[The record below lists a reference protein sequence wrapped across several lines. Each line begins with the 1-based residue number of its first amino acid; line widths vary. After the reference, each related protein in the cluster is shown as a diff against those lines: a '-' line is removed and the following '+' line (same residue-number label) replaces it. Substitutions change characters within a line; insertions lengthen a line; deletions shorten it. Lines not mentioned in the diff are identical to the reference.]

1 LRRFH
6 RGFEEVWVV
15 QLARR
20 ALFLVALALL
30 LLPMATVPAQ
40 AGPHAQSRAQRPA
53 GGHAVLVGIPGL
65 AWSDISA
72 RNTPTLWRLAKT
84 GAIGN
89 LSVRTVT
96 STTCPTDG
104 WLSVSAGQ
112 RATLN
117 TRAHNTCGLPAS
129 PSHDGDG
136 GGAQVTDFSGLRTT
150 NLRTSYQARI
160 GRLGDAVHA
169 AGRTTLAI
177 GPGGALAAAD
187 GKGRVDHYGPS
198 PKSVPA
204 GAWRDAG
211 LTVVDVDE
219 IARTYVDA
227 GVSSGGDQAAVSAHQ
242 RSDAVH
248 AADDRVAAVLSRV
261 PARSTILIAGV
272 SSESAD
278 TRLRAGIAV
287 GPAPDGGTYRDRFL
301 TSAATR
307 RTGLATLTD
316 ITPTLMA
323 AVGAKDPGDAVAGKT
338 WANGAERPADLGEAS
353 GDLAGADAAAR
364 TSAAVLAP
372 FFGVLVAVQALLYA
386 GAAIVLRRTFA
397 GRPRRRR
404 RVLAATRGVAL
415 AGAAGPVAS
424 YLANLVPWWQA
435 AHPLPSVVVCM
446 VVADI
451 LVVALALSG
460 RWRNGV
466 LAPTTIVAGLT
477 ALTLGLDVLTGSHLQ
492 LNSPTGYS
500 FLVGGRYY
508 GFGNMAFAVF
518 ATSALLAAAGAAHQ
532 VARRWD
538 TRRAVAVVIV
548 IGLAAVL
555 LDGWPTWGADVGGV
569 IAIVPGVAVCA
580 LTVAGKRV
588 SPVRLGLFCG
598 IGVAVIAVIAF
609 ADYLR
614 PPAVRTHLG
623 VFVQQLLDGAAG
635 PVLTRKITAM
645 LHSLSN
651 VWVTALAIFALLFL
665 FLVLRRPLR
674 YRASALDLAY
684 ARAPA
689 LRAGLTSAMVTA
701 VVGCLV
707 NDSGVQVPAL
717 ALTVAVPLALAASL
731 RALALGPKRQTQ
743 PEAAEPKQPAI
754 VTREESG

>member
-1 LRRFH
+1 M
-6 RGFEEVWVV
+6 

-20 ALFLVALALL
+20 ALFLAVLALL
-30 LLPMATVPAQ
+30 LLPMATVPAH
-40 AGPHAQSRAQRPA
+40 ARPHAQSPVRHTAA
-53 GGHAVLVGIPGL
+53 GHAVLIGVPGL

-72 RNTPTLWRLAKT
+72 RNTPTLWRLAKNGT
-84 GAIGN
+84 IGN

-96 STTCPTDG
+96 ATTCPTDG

-112 RATLN
+112 RATPD
-117 TRAHNTCGLPAS
+117 TGTHNVCGLPAA
-129 PSHDGDG
+129 PSHEGAG
-136 GGAQVTDFSGLRTT
+136 RGAQITDFTALRTT
-150 NLRTSYQARI
+150 NLHTPYQARL
-160 GRLGDAVHA
+160 GLLGDAVHA

-187 GKGRVDHYGPS
+187 GKGKIDHYAPD
-198 PKSVPA
+198 PKGVPA
-204 GAWRDAG
+204 SMWHEAG

-219 IARTYVDA
+219 IARTYVYA
-227 GVSSGGDQAAVSAHQ
+227 GVTLNGEQAAVSARQ

-248 AADDRVAAVLSRV
+248 AADQRVATALARV
-261 PARSTILIAGV
+261 PAGSTIIVAGV

-287 GPAPDGGTYRDRFL
+287 GPAPGGGTYRYRFL
-301 TSAATR
+301 TSGATR

-323 AVGAKDPGDAVAGKT
+323 AAGARDPGDAVIGKT
-338 WANGAERPADLGEAS
+338 WANGDARPTDLTEAA
-353 GDLAGADAAAR
+353 GDLVGADSAAR

-372 FFGVLVAVQALLYA
+372 FFGVLVAVQAILYA
-386 GAAIVLRRTFA
+386 GAAVVLRRRFA

-404 RVLAATRGVAL
+404 RVLAGTRVVTL

-424 YLANLVPWWQA
+424 YLANLVPWWRA
-435 AHPLPSVVVCM
+435 AHPLPSVAACM
-446 VVADI
+446 VLADV

-460 RWRNGV
+460 RWRRGV

-532 VARRWD
+532 VARRWG
-538 TRRAVAVVIV
+538 TRRAVTVVIAV
-548 IGLAAVL
+548 GLAAVL
-555 LDGWPTWGADVGGV
+555 LDGWPNWGADFGGV

-580 LTVAGKRV
+580 LMVAGKRV
-588 SPVRLGLFCG
+588 SPVRIGVFCG
-598 IGVAVIAVIAF
+598 VGVVVIALIAV

-614 PPAVRTHLG
+614 PPDSRTHLG
-623 VFVQQLLDGAAG
+623 VFVQQLLDGGAT
-635 PVLTRKITAM
+635 PVVLRKLTAM

-651 VWVTALAIFALLFL
+651 IWVTALAIFALLFL
-665 FLVLRRPLR
+665 FLVLRRPTR

-684 ARAPA
+684 GRAPA

-731 RALALGPKRQTQ
+731 RALDLGPARPKPPK
-743 PEAAEPKQPAI
+743 PELKKPAI
-754 VTREESG
+754 VTRDESG